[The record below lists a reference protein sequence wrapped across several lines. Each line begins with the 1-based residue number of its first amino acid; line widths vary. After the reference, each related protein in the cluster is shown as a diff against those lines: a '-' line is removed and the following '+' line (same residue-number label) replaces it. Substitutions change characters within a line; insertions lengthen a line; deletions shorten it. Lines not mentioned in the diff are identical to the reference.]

1 MLPKALLCGALGKLP
16 LNILGL
22 LGIYL
27 KVFPFS
33 HFTLPTINELS
44 NFWMRI
50 RLNSFMN
57 FCKSVMSKSGRRQVL
72 SIDIFPAP
80 DLYCK
85 QGFKAVVDVIRA
97 RHWSNT
103 VADGFPRP
111 MFPLSE
117 KLLNSPDVG
126 TSDCDILYA
135 LSKSTFSSEQV
146 L

>member
-22 LGIYL
+22 LGIYF

-50 RLNSFMN
+50 RLNSFMK
-57 FCKSVMSKSGRRQVL
+57 FCKSVMPKSGIRQVL

-85 QGFKAVVDVIRA
+85 QGFKAVVDVINA
-97 RHWSNT
+97 RH
-103 VADGFPRP
+103 
-111 MFPLSE
+111 
-117 KLLNSPDVG
+117 
-126 TSDCDILYA
+126 
-135 LSKSTFSSEQV
+135 
-146 L
+146 